1 MRDMKVRVINFDDFA
16 EYCDKNNLDIYVT
29 DITDEMFME
38 IYNEEDAYWE
48 FDSLESFQTAF
59 NTDDNSA
66 PTPTS
71 QIIRFFP
78 NE

>member
-1 MRDMKVRVINFDDFA
+1 MKVRVIDFTDF
-16 EYCDKNNLDIYVT
+16 ENYCEEHNLSIYVT

-38 IYNEEDAYWE
+38 IYDEADIYWE

-66 PTPTS
+66 PTPTNH
-71 QIIRFFP
+71 IIRFFP